1 MARDV
6 IVLNRMFSGSY
17 LDENLGHE
25 IINLFLCDNGNHYV
39 YLNDDGTFDKSY
51 CGGIKTVVFVE
62 DRGKNTVKII
72 GKADVVDDVFAKEIY
87 DGDKK
92 LSEEESQI
100 SYILKNEVKYGGTYL
115 HAIHFNDKQQSTWIT
130 FLCKNYCVP
139 ASGNATIQFSYT
151 QSGTQGSITRLKANK
166 ARSSLKQYFK
176 PCDADYATLD
186 QLLNDPNAW
195 EAGRLKKAKENEK
208 PEPERRRVMMEELF
222 KSRIKDNKRMSDWF
236 DIAK

>member
-1 MARDV
+1 
-6 IVLNRMFSGSY
+6 MFSGSY

-51 CGGIKTVVFVE
+51 CGRIKTVVFVE
-62 DRGKNTVKII
+62 DSGKNTVKII

-100 SYILKNEVKYGGTYL
+100 SYILKNKVKYGGTYL

-130 FLCKNYCVP
+130 FLCENYCVP
-139 ASGNATIQFSYT
+139 TSRDAIIQFPGNQSNTTSANT
-151 QSGTQGSITRLKANK
+151 QLEANK
-166 ARSSLKQYFK
+166 ARRSLKQYFK
-176 PCDADYATLD
+176 PGDTDYDTLD
-186 QLLNDPNAW
+186 KLLNDPNAW
-195 EAGRLKKAKENEK
+195 ESGELKEAKVNVK

-222 KSRIKDNKRMSDWF
+222 KTRIKVNKRMSDWF
-236 DIAK
+236 KIAKKCENLSLTKY

>member
-25 IINLFLCDNGNHYV
+25 IINLFLTDNKKHYV

-51 CGGIKTVVFVE
+51 CGRIKTVVFVE
-62 DRGKNTVKII
+62 DSGKNTVKII
-72 GKADVVDDVFAKEIY
+72 GKADVVEDIFAKEIY

-92 LSEEESQI
+92 LSEEENQI

-130 FLCKNYCVP
+130 FRCENYCVP
-139 ASGNATIQFSYT
+139 TSGQEYIQFPGNQSNTTSANT
-151 QSGTQGSITRLKANK
+151 QLGANK
-166 ARSSLKQYFK
+166 ARRSLKQYFK
-176 PCDADYATLD
+176 PEDTDYGTLEK
-186 QLLNDPNAW
+186 LLNDPNAW
-195 EAGRLKKAKENEK
+195 EAVTLKEANVNGK

-222 KSRIKDNKRMSDWF
+222 KTRIKVNKRMSDWF
-236 DIAK
+236 DIK